1 MPVHAHQPVRRSR
14 HSLQQR
20 IAPLSG
26 RPRRQIFAVAHGGEP
41 AMSAPFSTVPIDA
54 FPGHIAIVDVAG
66 YILAVNK
73 AWREHAL
80 ASGLDPAQVSEGANY
95 LAACRAAA
103 ATGNAD
109 ALRAVE
115 LITAVAEGRS
125 DSASMEYSGGSSMDK
140 NWFECKVTRVVEGD
154 TVRILIAHEDISERK
169 RAEWRIQFQAHLLAS
184 VEQAVIATDLGG
196 KIIYWNRFAEKLYG
210 WPAEEALGRD
220 ILDVTPTEISREQG
234 AQIMGQLKMGKSW
247 SGEFLVQHRDG
258 TRFVMHV
265 TDSPIR
271 DENNELI
278 GIIGISTDISEW
290 KKVES
295 ALELAGLVY
304 QALGEAI
311 MVTDDNN
318 RLVAANPAFL
328 QLTGYAEHE
337 IVGLPLDAV
346 LAGENGDDFHDEMRH
361 LLQKT
366 GHWQGR
372 IWCTGKE
379 GKPRLQWLT
388 LDTVY
393 RRHGSVQNRVG
404 MLSPV
409 TDQKLAEETIWRQ
422 ANFDLL
428 TGLPN
433 RTMFYDRLEYEIKK
447 SSRARLPLA
456 LMFIDLDHFKE
467 VNDALGHDA
476 GDLLLREAACR
487 LNSCTRRADTVA
499 RLGGDEFTVIMGE
512 LEDRESVERVARE
525 ILARL
530 AEPFRR
536 ETGDIYVSASIGITL
551 YPEDATSIEALLK
564 NADQAMYA
572 AKGKG
577 RNRYN
582 YFTPSM
588 QRAAQARMQLVQD
601 LHGAI
606 EGGQFELMYQ
616 PIVALATGRMQK
628 AEALLRWRHPVRG
641 QIVPSE
647 FISVAEETGI
657 IVPIGEWV
665 IEQAVRQTRH
675 WRATADP
682 GFQLSVNVSPVELS
696 RQCINHS
703 ERGKHGGWLAAQ
715 QTMEM
720 PGAIIMEITENVLLQ
735 ASDAMTETLLLLR
748 GQGLQI
754 AIDDFGVGYSS
765 LSYLRKFR
773 ADYLKIDQ
781 SFVIRMK
788 SQSDDFALCEAMIV
802 MGHKLGMKVIA
813 EGIETREQRD
823 LLTAAGCDYGQG
835 FLFSYPVSATAMDAL
850 LKAGR

>member
-1 MPVHAHQPVRRSR
+1 
-14 HSLQQR
+14 
-20 IAPLSG
+20 
-26 RPRRQIFAVAHGGEP
+26 
-41 AMSAPFSTVPIDA
+41 MSAPFPTVPIDA
-54 FPGHIAIVDVAG
+54 FPGRIVIIDAAG
-66 YILAVNK
+66 YILAANR

-80 ASGLDPAQVSEGANY
+80 ANDLDPARVSEGVNY
-95 LAACRAAA
+95 LAVCRAAA

-109 ALRAVE
+109 ASRAAA
-115 LITAVAEGRS
+115 LISAVAEGAA
-125 DSASMEYSGGSSMDK
+125 DSASMEYSSGSSMDR
-140 NWFECKVTRVVEGD
+140 NWFECKMARIVEGG

-169 RAEWRIQFQAHLLAS
+169 RAEWRVQFQAHLLAS
-184 VEQAVIATDLGG
+184 VEQAVIATDLAG

-210 WPAEEALGRD
+210 WPAEEALGCN

-234 AQIMGQLKMGKSW
+234 AQIMVQLKMGKSW

-258 TRFVMHV
+258 TPFSIHV

-271 DENNELI
+271 DEKGELI

-290 KKVES
+290 KKVEH
-295 ALELAGLVY
+295 ALQFAGLVY

-318 RLVAANPAFL
+318 RLAAVNPAFL

-337 IVGLPLDAV
+337 LVGLPLDAV

-372 IWCTGKE
+372 IWCTGKD
-379 GKPRLQWLT
+379 GKSRLQWLT

-393 RRHGSVQNRVG
+393 RQQGSVQNRVG

-447 SSRARLPLA
+447 TARARLPLA

-467 VNDALGHDA
+467 VNDTLGHDA
-476 GDLLLREAACR
+476 GDLLLKETACR

-512 LEDRESVERVARE
+512 LDDRESVERVARE
-525 ILARL
+525 ILAKL
-530 AEPFRR
+530 AEPFSQ

-551 YPEDATSIEALLK
+551 YPEDATSMEALLK

-572 AKGKG
+572 AKGQG
-577 RNRYN
+577 RNRYH

-588 QRAAQARMQLVQD
+588 QRAAQARMQLVRD
-601 LHGAI
+601 LHSAI
-606 EGGQFELMYQ
+606 EGNQFELMYQ
-616 PIVALATGRMQK
+616 PIVELATGRMQK

-641 QIVPSE
+641 QIAPSE
-647 FISVAEETGI
+647 FISIAEETGV

-665 IEQAVRQTRH
+665 IEQAVRQIKH

-682 GFQLSVNVSPVELS
+682 GFQLSINVSPVELS
-696 RQCINHS
+696 RQCINQI
-703 ERGKHGGWLAAQ
+703 ERGNRGGGLAAQ
-715 QTMEM
+715 QLMEM
-720 PGAIIMEITENVLLQ
+720 PGAIVMEITENVLLQ
-735 ASDAMTETLLLLR
+735 ASEAMTEQMLLLR
-748 GQGLQI
+748 RQGLQI

-781 SFVIRMK
+781 SFVVRMK

-813 EGIETREQRD
+813 EGIETEEQRD

-835 FLFSYPVSATAMDAL
+835 FLFSYPVSVTAMDAML
-850 LKAGR
+850 EAGRGA